1 MYIIL
6 LMLGLFTSR
15 HIQFMISIAL
25 IYALVSIGL
34 VIIMGYGGLV
44 SFGQGAFYAIGAY
57 SVGLLVKHVGIYSAE
72 ILLLAGI
79 TISTL
84 VAAGIGALC
93 SRTRRLA
100 FAMITL
106 AFTMI
111 IYVILLKFYAFT
123 GGTDGLRI
131 PIVKFFGVIP
141 VRGKDFII
149 SNEYF
154 LITTIFILA
163 IFLTDV
169 VINSPLSLTLR
180 ILRDA
185 EIRAISIGVSPFKAY
200 TIAFT
205 YSGFLAGLA
214 GVLYAFLNAHID
226 PTLAYWTTSGE
237 FVFISILGGLS
248 SVSGVVLASI
258 IYVFMKF
265 YLIAYTAYYWQFAI
279 GILLLFMALM
289 FPRGLSIIPDK
300 IYRAIFKLK

>member
-1 MYIIL
+1 
-6 LMLGLFTSR
+6 MLGLFTSR

-185 EIRAISIGVSPFKAY
+185 EIRAISIDVSPFKAY

-214 GVLYAFLNAHID
+214 GVLYALLNAHID

-279 GILLLFMALM
+279 GILLIFMTLM
-289 FPRGLSIIPDK
+289 FPRGLSIITDK

>member
-1 MYIIL
+1 
-6 LMLGLFTSR
+6 MLGLFTSR

-185 EIRAISIGVSPFKAY
+185 EIRAISIDVSPFKAY

-214 GVLYAFLNAHID
+214 GVLYALLNAHID

-279 GILLLFMALM
+279 GILLIFMTLM
-289 FPRGLSIIPDK
+289 FPRGLSIITDK
-300 IYRAIFKLK
+300 IYRAIFKLKIKI